1 MLEMLQEKLMQTP
14 SRDRDARVSQ
24 PSAMSG
30 ALASNGRIALQDPRL
45 YDNPIYRKA
54 CNARTQFEQ
63 LQLVLSR
70 ALALLARPR
79 CPMMKPSREKRITD
93 INDKFSKSPVTRGGS
108 YITASVSASTSAD
121 CCHFSFWQID

>member
-1 MLEMLQEKLMQTP
+1 MLEMLQENLMQTL

-24 PSAMSG
+24 RSAMSG
-30 ALASNGRIALQDPRL
+30 ALASNGIALPDPRL

-70 ALALLARPR
+70 VLAPLARPR
-79 CPMMKPSREKRITD
+79 CPMMKPSREKRIAD
-93 INDKFSKSPVTRGGS
+93 INDRFRKNLLSRGRS
-108 YITASVSASTSAD
+108 YITPNAPLP
-121 CCHFSFWQID
+121 